1 MFEAILVVEG
11 SSDVQ
16 TATKLAERV
25 LLEKID
31 WLEPELLENLFRW
44 SGLDAETPYSCWKD
58 IKYISQ
64 RAKDS
69 GLPLPKFRG
78 HGKSGP
84 LKSDGATTMKI
95 LNLIRLIQLQGDRQI
110 RVVILIRDLDNQP
123 ARKTGIEKARNEHMG
138 RQPELQ
144 IIVGVADRMREA
156 WVLNGFVS
164 SSSQETTT
172 LEKIKNQLNF
182 NPCEESHKLRS
193 TLLSEPDRIRNPK
206 VVLNELTN
214 GDKLREQQ
222 CWEETCLDLLRE
234 RGICTGLTAYLQEIE
249 QLLVPIL
256 TDPSLT

>member
-1 MFEAILVVEG
+1 MFEAILIVEG

-44 SGLDAETPYSCWKD
+44 SGLESDTPYSCWKD
-58 IKYISQ
+58 IKHIRQ
-64 RAKDS
+64 RAKDL
-69 GLPLPKFRG
+69 GLPIPRFRA
-78 HGKSGP
+78 HAKSGP
-84 LKSDGATTMKI
+84 PKSDGATTIKI
-95 LNLIRLIQLQGDRQI
+95 LNLIRLIQLQGNRQI

-123 ARKTGIEKARNEHMG
+123 ERKTGIERSRTEHMG

-144 IIVGVADRMREA
+144 IIIGVADRMREA
-156 WVLNGFVS
+156 WVLNGFVP
-164 SSSQETTT
+164 SSSQETAT
-172 LEKIKNQLNF
+172 LERIKSQLNF
-182 NPCEESHKLRS
+182 NPCEEAHKLRTS
-193 TLLSEPDRIRNPK
+193 LFSEPDRIRNPK
-206 VVLNELTN
+206 VVLNDLTN

-256 TDPSLT
+256 TES